1 MMQDRRDTVRV
12 PDNRLIT
19 EIIDDKPN
27 AASVIN
33 MSGYGLYTIKASP
46 RAPRGPRIIQLEI
59 PVPEASDSI
68 WAMGEIVF
76 ERVGMSCVGAGIRLL
91 NMADRHYSLLK
102 DMVEYR
108 RQEILQRMMTGIK
121 WRKDLAKSCTPFTS
135 KPQALTED
143 TVRMYLLDVTN

>member
-1 MMQDRRDTVRV
+1 MQDRRDTVRV

-33 MSGYGLYTIKASP
+33 MSGYGIYTIKASP
-46 RAPRGPRIIQLEI
+46 RAPQGPRIIQLEI

-68 WAMGEIVF
+68 WAMGEVVF

-91 NMADRHYSLLK
+91 NMADRHHSLLR

-121 WRKDLAKSCTPFTS
+121 WRKDLAKSPTPFTS